1 MSGAIKLWLDDWRPA
16 PAGWTLATTVADAI
30 ALLRTGRVTH
40 VSLDYHLIGRE
51 KGHQVATFI
60 KEEAFAGR
68 LPRLAWTTHTSDPRG
83 AAHMRDILFDADVF
97 WAERDGDA
105 GGDGGS

>member
-1 MSGAIKLWLDDWRPA
+1 MSGPIKLWLDDCRPA
-16 PAGWTLATTVADAI
+16 PTGWTLATTVAEAI

-40 VSLDYHLIGRE
+40 VSLDYHLTGRE

-68 LPRLAWTTHTSDPRG
+68 LPRLVWTTHTSDPDG
-83 AAHMRDILFDADVF
+83 AAHMREILSDADLF
-97 WAERDGDA
+97 WAERDGH
-105 GGDGGS
+105 GGS